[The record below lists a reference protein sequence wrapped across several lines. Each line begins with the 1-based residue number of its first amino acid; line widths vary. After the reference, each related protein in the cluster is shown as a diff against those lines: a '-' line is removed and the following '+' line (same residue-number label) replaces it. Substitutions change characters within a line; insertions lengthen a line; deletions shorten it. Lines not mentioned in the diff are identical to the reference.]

1 MSQTVILDSRFRRD
15 QAHRLID
22 AAPVGAVMTIA
33 PAKRTSDQNNKM
45 WALLSDISRA
55 KPEGRMWPPETWKAA
70 FMHLL
75 GHQVRFADGLD
86 NSGPFPVGFRSSRL
100 TKQQMSDLIEFATEY
115 AVRHGVPLHDEVA
128 A

>member
-1 MSQTVILDSRFRRD
+1 MTQTVILDSRFRRD

-33 PAKRTSDQNNKM
+33 PAKRTTDQNARF
-45 WALLSDISRA
+45 WAMLSDISRA

-100 TKQQMSDLIEFATEY
+100 SKQQMSDLIECATEY

>member
-1 MSQTVILDSRFRRD
+1 MAQTVILDSRYRRD

-22 AAPVGAVMTIA
+22 VAPVGAVMTIA
-33 PAKRTSDQNNKM
+33 FARRSNDQNDKM

-75 GHQVRFADGLD
+75 GHQVRFAEGLD
-86 NSGPFPVGFRSSRL
+86 NSGPFPMGFRSSRL
-100 TKQQMSDLIEFATEY
+100 SKQQMSDLIECATEY
-115 AVRHGVPLHDEVA
+115 AVRHGIALKETVTA
-128 A
+128 